1 MSDLNNLTKFDLE
14 KRKAALNAA
23 LVHFQTKAAE
33 TEAEI
38 KDVVDALKNL
48 ADAAVA
54 EVKAVAETVKEEVK
68 AAPKK
73 VAKKAAKKD
82 EEPVKAEEPKAEDT
96 PAEEPAK

>member
-14 KRKAALNAA
+14 KRKASLSAA
-23 LVHFQTKAAE
+23 LTHFQTKAAE

-38 KDVVDALKNL
+38 KDVVDALKTF
-48 ADAAVA
+48 ADSAVA

-73 VAKKAAKKD
+73 VAKKVANKEEAPAKTEK
-82 EEPVKAEEPKAEDT
+82 PKVEDT